1 MKKSTWQRNSD
12 DVCETMV
19 YFVDNHLK
27 NVSENAVRVYLCVLR
42 WADKDVTEIAKLAM
56 AALDMPDYSVKY
68 ALIELRGCGALAFS
82 ESIEDNI
89 NGLPPADIELSELIG
104 HIRSIAGRNLTER
117 ETQTYKELH
126 TKLGLSCD
134 VIECLAEYCFSNG
147 RHTAPYIRMMGSH
160 LAEKRVSNPEAARR
174 ILLR

>member
-12 DVCETMV
+12 DVREAMA

-42 WADKDVTEIAKLAM
+42 WADKDVIEIAKLAM

-68 ALIELRGCGALAFS
+68 ALIELRDCGALAFS

-104 HIRSIAGRNLTER
+104 HIQSIAERNLTER
-117 ETQTYKELH
+117 EVRVYKELH
-126 TKLGLSCD
+126 TKIGLPCD
-134 VIECLAEYCFSNG
+134 VIECLAEYCFLNG
-147 RHTAPYIRMMGSH
+147 RHTAPYIRLMGIN
-160 LAEKRVSNPEAARR
+160 LAEKRVSTPEAARR
-174 ILLR
+174 MLLR